1 MPIIDDNLKAC
12 LMELGDYMRN
22 KSFDV
27 NSRSL
32 FSNDSNGF
40 NELDVG
46 ADLFTQLIAQMELL
60 IVSYDKLRFTG
71 EELKRM
77 MNNFE
82 YSEKINEKNF
92 WERELKPDFERIS
105 FKDTEDSLKEVNNLK
120 ISLALA

>member
-1 MPIIDDNLKAC
+1 
-12 LMELGDYMRN
+12 MELGDYMRN

-32 FSNDSNGF
+32 FSNDSNGL

-46 ADLFTQLIAQMELL
+46 ADLFTQLITQMEVL

-77 MNNFE
+77 INNFE
-82 YSEKINEKNF
+82 YSEKITEKNL
-92 WERELKPDFERIS
+92 WERDLKPDFERIT
-105 FKDTEDSLKEVNNLK
+105 FKDTEDSLKEVNK
-120 ISLALA
+120 IKLF